1 MKGQQNIIEF
11 VTRPWLNLEVAKN
24 LVLAGVNSMTVM
36 DHEPLTK
43 EDFDSQFLAPRD
55 KLGTNRA
62 EASLERLQG
71 SKAQDPIF
79 YRLSRS
85 SDKVFC
91 NFFSI
96 LIPFYF

>member
-1 MKGQQNIIEF
+1 M
-11 VTRPWLNLEVAKN
+11 LNLAVAKN

-71 SKAQDPIF
+71 KKGTRSYFLPPPQVKRQGFCDFILHFDSFFIF
-79 YRLSRS
+79 SPKPTS
-85 SDKVFC
+85 
-91 NFFSI
+91 
-96 LIPFYF
+96 

>member
-1 MKGQQNIIEF
+1 MTELL
-11 VTRPWLNLEVAKN
+11 LNLEVAKN

-55 KLGTNRA
+55 KLGANRA

-79 YRLSRS
+79 YRLPRSR
-85 SDKVFC
+85 DNVFVIS
-91 NFFSI
+91 FAI
-96 LIPFYF
+96 